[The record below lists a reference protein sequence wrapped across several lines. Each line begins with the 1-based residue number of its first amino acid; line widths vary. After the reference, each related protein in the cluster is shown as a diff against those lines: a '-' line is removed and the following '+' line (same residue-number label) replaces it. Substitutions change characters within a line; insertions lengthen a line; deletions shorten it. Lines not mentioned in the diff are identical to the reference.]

1 MKKINEYLTGGRKF
15 GFSCYVMGQNYVQI
29 PKTIT
34 RNCHYFIIFRLNDN
48 ASINNIVRNHNI
60 DGIDKD
66 DFRKMYID
74 ATSEPRNFFMLDLK
88 GKPETRYRHNFLDFI
103 SP

>member
-1 MKKINEYLTGGRKF
+1 MQKTGTKTENRFSVF
-15 GFSCYVMGQNYVQI
+15 GFR
-29 PKTIT
+29 PTI
-34 RNCHYFIIFRLNDN
+34 RNGLRLNDN

-60 DGIDKD
+60 DGIDQD
-66 DFRKMYID
+66 DFKKIYID